1 MEINKIDDNGK
12 DKPAQSSVKDVK
24 KEKGRSGASL
34 IAFAIVGLLLL
45 LVILTAGALVYSQI
59 VERFS
64 DDGEISL
71 PIPGDDSQEIVVQV
85 TEQEKQIIDLVE
97 ENMHSVV
104 SIAISELSFTPD
116 QGVVDRSS
124 NIGSGFIVDPS
135 GMIVTNQHVV
145 SNLNSSYKVI
155 TEDGTEYEVKEI
167 VRDDINDV
175 AIIKIEAEGLN
186 PVDLGDSD
194 ALLQGQ
200 TVVAIGT
207 PLGEYAGS
215 VTTGVISGLNRS
227 VTTGSGSF
235 FSTAKTFENV
245 IQTDAAINPGNS
257 GGPLLNSSGEVIG
270 VNFATT
276 AGADNISF
284 ALPINFVKER
294 LDEYRTF
301 GKFIKPYIGIEYQMI
316 SEAEAR
322 YYQGL
327 VAGAFVRNVVQDG
340 PADQGGVKR
349 ADIIT
354 KMNGDSVTGS
364 FAAMIQQFDV
374 GEEITLEVLREGEY
388 LELKVVLQEA
398 ER

>member
-1 MEINKIDDNGK
+1 MESKPIGPNSEPVVKTEDKK
-12 DKPAQSSVKDVK
+12 DKS
-24 KEKGRSGASL
+24 KGGASL
-34 IAFAIVGLLLL
+34 IAKTMVGLLLL
-45 LVILTAGALVYSQI
+45 LVILTAGALVYSQ
-59 VERFS
+59 FS
-64 DDGEISL
+64 GELSNDSSNPENDDEN
-71 PIPGDDSQEIVVQV
+71 SQELVVQV
-85 TEQEKQIIDLVE
+85 TPQEKQIIDLVE

-104 SIAISELSFTPD
+104 SIAVSELSFSPD

-175 AIIKIEAEGLN
+175 AIIKIEAQGLN
-186 PVDLGDSD
+186 PVELGDSD

-215 VTTGVISGLNRS
+215 VTTGVISGLDRS

-235 FSTAKTFENV
+235 FSTTKTFENV

-270 VNFATT
+270 INFATT
-276 AGADNISF
+276 AGAANISF

-316 SEAEAR
+316 SEAEAS

-340 PADQGGVKR
+340 PADQGGVER

-354 KMNGDSVTGS
+354 KMNGEAVTGS

-374 GEEITLEVLREGEY
+374 GEEITLEVFREGEY

-398 ER
+398 EI